1 MGMLVNKDDQG
12 VAVIGNLFAANMFR
26 NPVIARGASVFVGY
40 NLIADP
46 GENAIHFYDM
56 PGATP
61 LKAVIV
67 NNVVS
72 FGPDSDHNITAVQ
85 IPDDMAQKNA
95 DAEIFLSGNRS
106 APGEVTNRGNFRL
119 AGTAP
124 LELQPGIVPPPDVR
138 DGVLRYAGA
147 RPRQRDAVDARIV
160 AAVEAGTERII
171 DNPAQVG
178 GLPEGPKTQKAADV
192 PENAFAPAGN
202 GLLKVEAWL
211 CVRSQALGAS
221 ESPECPS
228 DAQRVS
234 QRR

>member
-1 MGMLVNKDDQG
+1 
-12 VAVIGNLFAANMFR
+12 
-26 NPVIARGASVFVGY
+26 VIARGASVFVGY

-46 GENAIHFYDM
+46 GENAIHFYDV

-61 LKAVIV
+61 LKAAII
-67 NNVVS
+67 NNLVA
-72 FGPDSDHNITAVQ
+72 FGPDSDHDITAVQ

-106 APGEVTNRGNFRL
+106 PPGEATNRGNFRL
-119 AGTAP
+119 AGAVP

-147 RPRQRDAVDARIV
+147 RPHQRDAVDARIV
-160 AAVEAGTERII
+160 AAVEAGIERII

-178 GLPEGPKTQKAADV
+178 GLMEGPQTQKVADV
-192 PENAFAPAGN
+192 PEDAFAPAGN
-202 GLLKVEAWL
+202 GLLKIESWL
-211 CVRSQALGAS
+211 CDCSRALGAS
-221 ESPECPS
+221 PSPECPGG
-228 DAQRVS
+228 AQRLT